1 MSCYN
6 FLSSLLNRYKK
17 VQNPESPQTTMPVS
31 DDETILTLKKLLH
44 DKIEEVKLRDQTI
57 TMLERELDDKDTLIR
72 HLQNEIDKFRQ
83 VVRPLTHKIITKQI
97 NLEEDAFQEDFCEE
111 LEPQGDKVLQE
122 PRIKRQAISAEP
134 LNSNGAVEMKIVKVP
149 KTAR

>member
-6 FLSSLLNRYKK
+6 FVSSLLNRYKK
-17 VQNPESPQTTMPVS
+17 VQTPTSPQNTMPVS

-44 DKIEEVKLRDQTI
+44 DKTEEVKLRDQTI
-57 TMLERELDDKDTLIR
+57 TMLERELDDKDVLIR

-83 VVRPLTHKIITKQI
+83 VVRPLTQKIITKQI
-97 NLEEDAFQEDFCEE
+97 KLEEE
-111 LEPQGDKVLQE
+111 VLQE
-122 PRIKRQAISAEP
+122 DLYPEEVEDEEDKVYPRMKRQAISAEP
-134 LNSNGAVEMKIVKVP
+134 LNSSGAAEMKIVKVP